1 MRCLDSDILVGILR
15 NNEDAIKMSH
25 KIDEEGGAFT
35 TSINAFEI
43 LAGARL
49 SLKQKNID
57 EAKKLLAKLGILN
70 FDEKSADKASQL
82 LGELKKSGKIIDF
95 KDIFIA
101 SISIENGCKLVTRN
115 IKDFSKIKEIAIEKW

>member
-25 KIDEEGGAFT
+25 KIDEEGSAFT

-43 LAGARL
+43 LVGARL

-82 LGELKKSGKIIDF
+82 LGELKKSGKLIDF

-101 SISIENGCKLVTRN
+101 SISIENGCKLITRN
-115 IKDFSKIKEIAIEKW
+115 IKDFSKIKEVAIEKW